1 MSRDMNQTR
10 SDKFEKRRKSTK
22 AITIGII
29 AASILVIIL
38 LGIWVFGGSGGEEQN
53 ADENENSSS
62 DEDSD
67 FLITEPDEEEEEN
80 NNSTD
85 NEENGQDEQNNDNN
99 EQENENEQNED
110 IEQNNN
116 VETESV
122 EPSDDN
128 VSDAYTGNWDP
139 IGTEQEGPHT
149 TTYDDGSQDRIEI
162 KEATSMVTGIDADN
176 MVEWLV
182 ENGGDQKVI
191 ATVSDKDETQTFR
204 VYLQW
209 VDGEGWQPTK
219 VEELI
224 ENDKK

>member
-38 LGIWVFGGSGGEEQN
+38 LGIWVFGGTGGEEQN
-53 ADENENSSS
+53 AEENENTSS
-62 DEDSD
+62 DEGSD
-67 FLITEPDEEEEEN
+67 FLITEPDEEEDEN

-85 NEENGQDEQNNDNN
+85 NEESGQDEENESSEENNDNDEQDN
-99 EQENENEQNED
+99 EQ
-110 IEQNNN
+110 NN
-116 VETESV
+116 VETESA

-128 VSDAYTGNWDP
+128 VSEAYTGNWEP

-149 TTYDDGSQDRIEI
+149 TIYDDGSQDRIEI
-162 KEATSMVTGIDADN
+162 KEATSMVTNIDPDN
-176 MVEWLV
+176 MVEWRV
-182 ENGGDQKVI
+182 ENGGDQKVV
-191 ATVSDKDETQTFR
+191 ATVSDMDETKVFR

>member
-38 LGIWVFGGSGGEEQN
+38 LGIWVFGGSGGEERN

-67 FLITEPDEEEEEN
+67 FLITEPGEEEEEN

-85 NEENGQDEQNNDNN
+85 NEENGQDEENDSTEENNDNN
-99 EQENENEQNED
+99 EQAN
-110 IEQNNN
+110 EQNNN

-122 EPSDDN
+122 EPSDEN
-128 VSDAYTGNWDP
+128 VSEAYTGNWEP

-162 KEATSMVTGIDADN
+162 KEATSMVTGINPEN
-176 MVEWLV
+176 MVEWRV
-182 ENGGDQKVI
+182 ENGGDQKVV
-191 ATVSDKDETQTFR
+191 ATVSNMDETQVFR

-209 VDGEGWQPTK
+209 IDGEGWQPTK

>member
-53 ADENENSSS
+53 ANENENSSS

-99 EQENENEQNED
+99 EQENENEQNEVN
-110 IEQNNN
+110 EQNNN

-122 EPSDDN
+122 EPSDEN

>member
-38 LGIWVFGGSGGEEQN
+38 LGIWVFGGSGGKEQN
-53 ADENENSSS
+53 ANENENSSS

-110 IEQNNN
+110 NEQNNN

-122 EPSDDN
+122 EPSDEN

>member
-62 DEDSD
+62 DEGSD
-67 FLITEPDEEEEEN
+67 FLITEPDEEEGE

-85 NEENGQDEQNNDNN
+85 NEENGQDGENESTEENNDNDQDN
-99 EQENENEQNED
+99 EQ
-110 IEQNNN
+110 NN

-122 EPSDDN
+122 EPSDEN
-128 VSDAYTGNWDP
+128 VSEAYTGNWDP

-162 KEATSMVTGIDADN
+162 KEATSMVTGINPDN
-176 MVEWLV
+176 MVEWRV
-182 ENGGDQKVI
+182 ENGGDQKVV
-191 ATVSDKDETQTFR
+191 ATVSDMDETQVFR

>member
-1 MSRDMNQTR
+1 M
-10 SDKFEKRRKSTK
+10 
-22 AITIGII
+22 
-29 AASILVIIL
+29 
-38 LGIWVFGGSGGEEQN
+38 FGGSGGKEQN
-53 ADENENSSS
+53 ANENENSSS

-110 IEQNNN
+110 NEQNNN

-122 EPSDDN
+122 EPSDEN